1 MLKADVERTALL
13 QEEERLSSLIHSSGP
28 VEEVPADLKGVNLE
42 VALMECYERMDAISV
57 STAEVRA
64 MKILSGLGFN
74 DVSANTATALLSGG
88 WTMRAS
94 LASALYTHP
103 DLLLLD
109 EVSVNNADIY
119 CMRRYELHSALR
131 FLLCMHVR
139 TYYTLLN

>member
-13 QEEERLSSLIHSSGP
+13 QEEERLSALIHSSGP
-28 VEEVPADLKGVNLE
+28 IELPADLKGVNIE

-64 MKILSGLGFN
+64 MKILSGLGF
-74 DVSANTATALLSGG
+74 DDASAHTATALLSGG

-109 EVSVNNADIY
+109 EV
-119 CMRRYELHSALR
+119 L
-131 FLLCMHVR
+131 
-139 TYYTLLN
+139 